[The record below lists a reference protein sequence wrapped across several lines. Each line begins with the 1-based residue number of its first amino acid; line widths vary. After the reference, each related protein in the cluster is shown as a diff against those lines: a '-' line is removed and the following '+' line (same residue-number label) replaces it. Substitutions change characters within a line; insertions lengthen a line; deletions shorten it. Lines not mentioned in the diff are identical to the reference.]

1 MNDNKN
7 ELEKLIEERD
17 KLEEE
22 IQSLIEA
29 QNGIDYMDYGDED
42 PYLSSPDYIIDKI
55 SYELD
60 RLNAKIGEIYYK
72 EEKELYKREYD
83 EKIVNY
89 SKGSLIS
96 DLMNTEDL
104 FNRKQRAETLAQYII
119 EKTTETPFN
128 VGIFARWGEG
138 KTTFLNYLQ
147 QELVRLN
154 GKEKNKNNENY
165 RTYVVNYDASEYE
178 EKDKIWASIMRAMF
192 LQYEKTTWFPK
203 FFYNLK
209 KILYNIKKFITYV
222 VSYIVSLLIVCVLS
236 ASSLEILWNNWNSE
250 WKIIA
255 ASGITIMAFIILVT
269 KVLLPTVKVLLQSA
283 VPLSDKIVNNIS
295 LPNYVDKLGE
305 RENIKKDLSILV
317 EAWLHRLKN
326 NNKRIVLIIDELD
339 RCSEKGIIEFFQSM
353 QLFLK
358 VPQIIIIFAID
369 QEYLKKAL
377 SNSFKITDKKEL
389 DEFLLEYLDKYI
401 NMPISLDT
409 DVNYLTYSDYL
420 LNNVIKNESHF
431 AISDGEKEA
440 IKSTIGTIPI
450 SLLTPRK
457 VKKLINILI
466 LSKETCVLINKRT
479 NDIETIDFRGYIYWF
494 LFSYFY
500 QEPAKQ
506 ILIYGSQY
514 TKYMKVENLLNKIPK
529 DNKDKLMINISNEQI
544 IKLINQIILEDIYTY
559 ERVLSG
565 FTKIIY

>member
-1 MNDNKN
+1 MNDNKS
-7 ELEKLIEERD
+7 ELEKLIEQRD
-17 KLEEE
+17 KLQEEL
-22 IQSLIEA
+22 QSLIEVV
-29 QNGIDYMDYGDED
+29 QGVDYMDCGDEGA
-42 PYLSSPDYIIDKI
+42 YLSSPEYRIDEKSSQI
-55 SYELD
+55 D
-60 RLNAKIGEIYYK
+60 MLNSQIGEIYYK

-83 EKIVNY
+83 EKMVSY

-119 EKTTETPFN
+119 DKTTETPFN

-147 QELVRLN
+147 EELVRLN
-154 GKEKNKNNENY
+154 KKENNENFK
-165 RTYVVNYDASEYE
+165 TYIVNYDASEYE

-203 FFYNLK
+203 LFYTLK
-209 KILYNIKKFITYV
+209 KILCNIRKFITYV
-222 VSYIVSLLIVCVLS
+222 LSYILSLLIVCVLS
-236 ASSLEILWNNWNSE
+236 ASSLAVLWDDWNNKWN
-250 WKIIA
+250 IVA
-255 ASGITIMAFIILVT
+255 ASGITIMAIIILIT
-269 KVLLPTVKVLLQSA
+269 KVLLPTVKALLQSA
-283 VPLSDKIVNNIS
+283 VPLSEKIVNNIS

-317 EAWLHRLKN
+317 EAWLNRRKN
-326 NNKRIVLIIDELD
+326 SNKRIVLIIDELD

-409 DVNYLTYSDYL
+409 NVNYLAYIDYL
-420 LNNVIKNESHF
+420 LSNVIKNELYF
-431 AISDGEKEA
+431 AISDGENEV
-440 IKSTIGTIPI
+440 IKSTIETIPI

-457 VKKLINILI
+457 VKKLVNMLV
-466 LSKETCVLINKRT
+466 LSKETCVFINKR
-479 NDIETIDFRGYIYWF
+479 NEDLEIIDFRGYALWF

-500 QEPAKQ
+500 QESAKL
-506 ILIYGSQY
+506 IIIYGRKY
-514 TKYMKVENLLNKIPK
+514 TKYMSVKTLLNKISK
-529 DNKDKLMINISNEQI
+529 DDKDKLLMNIDNEQI
-544 IKLINQIILEDIYTY
+544 INLINKIILGDIYNY
-559 ERVLSG
+559 ERILSG